1 MSIFHEIFYQPIY
14 NALIALYHFLWND
27 FAIAIIALTVLIKFA
42 LLPLSRKQINSQKK
56 IQEVQP
62 KIKELQEK
70 NKGDKEKIA
79 KETMALYKEH
89 GINPAAGCLP
99 LIVMIVLFFAMYRV
113 IFNLSGEQGFTP
125 KAEDLYNITPQIE
138 SIKEIGL
145 GFLELGEANYFLAI
159 ITAALTY
166 IQIAMMQKK
175 TKQDKVVA
183 QEDMPKEKGKEKK
196 SSGGFGDPD
205 FAQVMQKQMLFII
218 PAMTL
223 FIGFTFPAGLTLYWF
238 TSTLFTVVQQW
249 FVMRA

>member
-1 MSIFHEIFYQPIY
+1 MSIFNELFYQPIY

-42 LLPLSRKQINSQKK
+42 LLPLSRKQIDSQKK

-113 IFNLSGEQGFTP
+113 IFNLSGEQEFMP
-125 KAEDLYNITPQIE
+125 KAEDLYSITPQIE
-138 SIKEIGL
+138 SIKEVGL
-145 GFLELGEANYFLAI
+145 GFLELGEVNYFLAV
-159 ITAALTY
+159 ITAILTY

-175 TKQDKVVA
+175 GKNGEEVDKEKDV
-183 QEDMPKEKGKEKK
+183 PKEKKK
-196 SSGGFGDPD
+196 SAGGFGDPD
-205 FAQVMQKQMLFII
+205 FAQTMQKQMLFII

-249 FVMRA
+249 FVMKA